1 MLNFRSFAHSTALA
15 SVLAPFCFAGA
26 VTAQD
31 AIRTIH
37 LLSRPQAGQP
47 AEFQSIQLIAQEWRA
62 LGLDVEVD
70 VMPWEQMS
78 DAVWYNRD
86 SWDVTAWQMTG
97 RPERSDP
104 DEILFNLFHSSN
116 MENGYNFIGYSNTEY
131 DAVVEKQRVTTDPE
145 ARQALVYQ
153 AQEILAAD
161 QPNMMLVHPEQ
172 AFAYDNTIWDAA
184 SVVDQSGIGIR
195 NTWTWL
201 ALTPLGD
208 QTDIIVNSADNVIA
222 INPLYVSGV
231 TDSWVTELIYDRL
244 FRVGPD
250 GLPQPWVATG
260 YEWRNDKTI
269 SVTLRDDM
277 MWHDGEPL
285 TAEDVKFSYEAT
297 TGGEAPMYTPFGAN
311 IAGIQIEDPTT
322 IVFTLDTAS
331 ASFLTSS
338 LAKINL
344 IPEHIWG
351 PILNDLAKV
360 DENAESYQEEMP
372 IGSGP
377 YKFDRWIT
385 NEEIV
390 LSANTD
396 HFNAPVA
403 DRWILRFVPNA
414 EAALG
419 MLRSGEINFLTDF
432 SGDPQILVD
441 TAAEDGDLKVVSTVD
456 IGFRYVAFNN
466 RRPPFDDPAF
476 RSALSAAVD
485 RRLIVNAAFKGFAV
499 ASNSVVSPA
508 LSFWHDAA
516 VVENFKAGAE
526 VATQMLEDA
535 GYTVVDGKLNYP
547 EGQSETISE

>member
-1 MLNFRSFAHSTALA
+1 MLHLRPLARSTALA
-15 SVLAPFCFAGA
+15 AVLAPIFLAA
-26 VTAQD
+26 PAMAD
-31 AIRTIH
+31 EIRTIH
-37 LLSRPQAGQP
+37 ILSRPQAGQP

-86 SWDVTAWQMTG
+86 DWDVTGWQMTG

-104 DEILFNLFHSSN
+104 DEILFNLFHSSTA
-116 MENGYNFIGYSNTEY
+116 ESGYNFIGYSNPEY
-131 DAVVEKQRVTTDPE
+131 DALVEQQRITTDPD
-145 ARQALVYQ
+145 ARQALIYR

-172 AFAYDNTIWDAA
+172 AFAFDDTIWDAA

-195 NTWTWL
+195 NTWTWMSL
-201 ALTPLGD
+201 APLTD
-208 QTDIIVNSADNVIA
+208 QHDIIVNSADPVISV
-222 INPLYVSGV
+222 NPLYISGV
-231 TDSWVTELIYDRL
+231 TDSWVTELVYDRL

-250 GLPQPWVATG
+250 GLPQPWAATS
-260 YEWRNDKTI
+260 YEWRDATTI
-269 SVTLRDDM
+269 AVTLRDDM

-285 TAEDVKFSYEAT
+285 TAQDVKFSYEAT
-297 TGGEAPMYTPFGAN
+297 TSGEAPMYVPFGSN
-311 IAGIQIEDPTT
+311 ITGIEIEDDTT
-322 IVFTLDTAS
+322 IVFTLNTAS

-344 IPEHIWG
+344 IPEHVWG
-351 PILNDLAKV
+351 PILEELSTG
-360 DENAESYQEEMP
+360 DENAESYQEETP

-377 YKFDRWIT
+377 YRFDRWVT

-396 HFNAPVA
+396 HFNAPKA
-403 DRWILRFVPNA
+403 ERWIMRFVPNA

-432 SGDPQILVD
+432 SGDPQVLID
-441 TAAEDGDLKVVSTVD
+441 AAAEDGDIEVVSTVD

-476 RSALSAAVD
+476 RAALSASVD

-499 ASNSVVSPA
+499 PSNSVVSPA
-508 LSFWHDAA
+508 LAFWHDAA
-516 VVENFKAGAE
+516 VVDDFHAGNDLA
-526 VATQMLEDA
+526 VQMLADA
-535 GYTVVDGKLNYP
+535 GYTLVDGRLSYP
-547 EGQSETISE
+547 EGQTEMLGD